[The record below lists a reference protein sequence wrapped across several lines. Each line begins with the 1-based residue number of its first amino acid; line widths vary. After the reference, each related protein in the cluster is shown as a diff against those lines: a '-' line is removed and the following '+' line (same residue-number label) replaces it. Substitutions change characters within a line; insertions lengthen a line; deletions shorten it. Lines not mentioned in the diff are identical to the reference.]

1 MKNMVMVFSSLLF
14 LFISGCSS
22 EKQGQEIRSSF
33 NQNFWVEEYAQGLEF
48 PWGMAWLPNSSLLV
62 TERLGKI
69 KLISVDGEISELQG
83 VPEVLTASPFDGL
96 LDIKIDPDFNSNSQ
110 IYLTYTTGTASARTG
125 IVYKAK
131 LSENTLVDGREIF
144 RTSPPAPTGGP
155 NITRI
160 KFLLDKSM
168 LVAVGSSGNPGSGM
182 VQRLDGNIGKMLRLN
197 RDGSIPNDNPYQ
209 NTNNA
214 RPELWA
220 VGLRSVGGM
229 VVDEKNRVWAMD
241 MGPQGGDE
249 LNLIVPGRNYGWP
262 IVTWGFYYS
271 GDQISTKQSASEFD
285 DPINVWSPSISPFG
299 LALYNGNAFPNWQGD
314 FFVGAMGDQSIIR
327 LKIQNNEVI
336 EQERLINDLN
346 ERIRSIEVGPDGL
359 IYALT
364 DSSKGK
370 IIRLRPGKPDANQLD
385 RVAKAVPMAS
395 NLKIADIL
403 EEHGVMQTEET
414 IKALYTPYDE
424 PKAKMIFRQ
433 QCSSCHNNSI
443 TDEDKIGPNLYGV
456 IGRKSGSDQEYSY
469 SRAFNDRSTQIFWN
483 VATLAA
489 FLSNPI
495 AYYPGNK
502 MMAPALDYGDALQVA
517 TLLEK
522 TNLKTP

>member
-1 MKNMVMVFSSLLF
+1 MKNVLTIFVPLFLLF
-14 LFISGCSS
+14 ILGCSPERQS
-22 EKQGQEIRSSF
+22 QEIKRSF
-33 NQNFWVEEYAQGLEF
+33 NQAFWVEDYAQGLEF
-48 PWGMAWLPNSSLLV
+48 PWAMAWLPNGSLLV

-69 KLISVDGEISELQG
+69 KLISEDGEISELQG
-83 VPEVLTASPFDGL
+83 VPKVLTASPFDGL

-131 LSENTLVDGREIF
+131 LDEHKLLEGREIYKTF
-144 RTSPPAPTGGP
+144 PPAPTGGP

-160 KFLLDKSM
+160 QFLPDKSM

-182 VQRLDGNIGKMLRLN
+182 VQRLDGNIGKILRLN
-197 RDGSIPNDNPYQ
+197 RDGSIPNDNPFQ
-209 NTNNA
+209 NSNTA

-220 VGLRSVGGM
+220 VGLRSVGGI
-229 VVDEKNRVWAMD
+229 VVDEKDRVWAMD

-299 LALYNGNAFPNWQGD
+299 LALYKGNAFPNWRGD
-314 FFVGAMGDQSIIR
+314 LFVGAMGDQSIIR
-327 LKIQNNEVI
+327 LKIRNNEVI
-336 EQERLINDLN
+336 EQERLISELN
-346 ERIRSIEVGPDGL
+346 ERIRSIEIGPDGL

-364 DSSKGK
+364 DASKGK
-370 IIRLRPGKPDANQLD
+370 IMRLRPGEPDANQFD
-385 RVAKAVPMAS
+385 RVAKAVSMPS

-403 EEHGVMQTEET
+403 QEHGVMQNEET
-414 IKALYTPYDE
+414 IKALYAPYDE

-433 QCSSCHNNSI
+433 QCSSCHNNSVS
-443 TDEDKIGPNLYGV
+443 DQDKIGPNLYGV
-456 IGRKSGSDQEYSY
+456 IGRKSGSDPKYSY
-469 SRAFNDRSTQIFWN
+469 SKVFNNQSTQIFWN
-483 VATLAA
+483 AATLAA
-489 FLSNPI
+489 FLSNPQ

-502 MMAPALDYGDALQVA
+502 MMAPSLDYADALQVA

-522 TNLKTP
+522 SGLETP